1 MRSRRCAATWG
12 RWSEVVKARRENAMV
27 DSSYQTCHDD
37 DYVIMNGFS
46 MNTTKRD
53 RILWALTCLF
63 ASFAVLKA
71 TPVLD
76 SVRVLIPIIS
86 ILVPTTFALIHGQR
100 RLGARTMLVFFVITF
115 AISWTMESSSIATGF
130 PFGHY
135 HYTDNL
141 GPKLGT
147 VPLLI
152 MPAYFSMCYL
162 SWNLAHVLL
171 DKFNQD
177 ADRLQILAV
186 PVLAAF
192 IMVMWD
198 LCMDPSRA
206 TVKQA
211 WIWHD
216 GGSYFGVPFVN
227 FMGWYLTV
235 YLIFQIFALVQS
247 KYSTTSSHHPVDDLR
262 AGWMLNVGF
271 YFATFLEFVAVAAFG
286 SDHPVTDPAG
296 VVWSTGSMYESLG
309 LVSIFTMG
317 FVSVLA
323 YFKIH
328 HSTALQ

>member
-1 MRSRRCAATWG
+1 MK
-12 RWSEVVKARRENAMV
+12 V
-27 DSSYQTCHDD
+27 
-37 DYVIMNGFS
+37 FP
-46 MNTTKRD
+46 MNTTNRD
-53 RILWALTCLF
+53 RILWALTWLF
-63 ASFAVLKA
+63 AAFAVLKA
-71 TPVLD
+71 TPVLN
-76 SVRVLIPIIS
+76 SVRVLIPVIS

-100 RLGARTMLVFFVITF
+100 RLGARTMLVFFLITF
-115 AISWTMESSSIATGF
+115 AISWTMETSSIATGF

-152 MPAYFSMCYL
+152 MPAYFSMCYV

-177 ADRLQILAV
+177 GDRLQTLPV

-206 TVKQA
+206 TISQA

-227 FMGWYLTV
+227 FIGWYLTV
-235 YLIFQIFALVQS
+235 YLIFQVFALVQS
-247 KYSTTSSHHPVDDLR
+247 KYLTTGIRHSVDGMR
-262 AGWMLNVGF
+262 TGWMLNVAF
-271 YFATFLEFVAVAAFG
+271 YFATFLEFVALAALG
-286 SDHPVTDPAG
+286 ADRPVTDPAG
-296 VVWSTGSMYESLG
+296 VVWSTRSMYESMG
-309 LVSIFTMG
+309 LVAIFTMG

-323 YFKIH
+323 YFKIR
-328 HSTALQ
+328 HSTALE

>member
-1 MRSRRCAATWG
+1 M
-12 RWSEVVKARRENAMV
+12 K
-27 DSSYQTCHDD
+27 
-37 DYVIMNGFS
+37 GFL
-46 MNTTKRD
+46 MNTINRD
-53 RILWALTCLF
+53 RILWALTWLF
-63 ASFAVLKA
+63 AAFAVVKA
-71 TPVLD
+71 TAVFE
-76 SVRVLIPIIS
+76 SVRVLIPVIS
-86 ILVPTTFALIHGQR
+86 ILVPTAFALIHGQR
-100 RLGARTMLVFFVITF
+100 RLGTRTMMVFFVITF
-115 AISWTMESSSIATGF
+115 AISWAMESCSIATGF

-135 HYTDNL
+135 HYTDTL
-141 GPKLGT
+141 GTKLGT

-152 MPAYFSMCYL
+152 MPAYFSMCYV

-198 LCMDPSRA
+198 LCMDPLRA

-211 WIWHD
+211 WLWHD

-235 YLIFQIFALVQS
+235 YLIFQVFALVQY
-247 KYSTTSSHHPVDDLR
+247 KYSPTGSDYSDDGLR
-262 AGWMLNVGF
+262 TGWMLNVAF
-271 YFATFLEFVAVAAFG
+271 YFATFLEFVAIAALG
-286 SDHPVTDPAG
+286 ADHPVTDPAG
-296 VVWSTGSMYESLG
+296 VVWSTRSMYESMG

-323 YFKIH
+323 YFKIR
-328 HSTALQ
+328 HSAALK